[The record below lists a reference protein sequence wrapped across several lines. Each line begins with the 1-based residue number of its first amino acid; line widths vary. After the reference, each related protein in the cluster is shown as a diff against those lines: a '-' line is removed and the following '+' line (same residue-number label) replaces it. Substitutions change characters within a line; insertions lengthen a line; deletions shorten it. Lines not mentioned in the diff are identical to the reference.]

1 MTMGVNLSSHHKYV
15 HSWWQVQ
22 QVVVSIYVD
31 GAIRTAAAKVMPFT
45 SQTHCEPKC
54 TGGATFWEKA
64 EHSRKSF
71 SYAFR
76 ARPLQARPHI
86 LSPYFSGP
94 ILSWT
99 SFLSFSGPPSARPIF
114 HVPLFPG
121 ALCTGARR
129 PGARV
134 SGSPCCAALCVT
146 RSLHDVANTRIM
158 PRESGIRASRA
169 MELCVQT

>member
-1 MTMGVNLSSHHKYV
+1 MIPHWGEALTSP
-15 HSWWQVQ
+15 Q
-22 QVVVSIYVD
+22 QVF
-31 GAIRTAAAKVMPFT
+31 P
-45 SQTHCEPKC
+45 
-54 TGGATFWEKA
+54 
-64 EHSRKSF
+64 
-71 SYAFR
+71 YAFR
-76 ARPLQARPHI
+76 AGPLQTRPHI

-129 PGARV
+129 PGASL

-146 RSLHDVANTRIM
+146 RSLLDVANTRIM
-158 PRESGIRASRA
+158 PRESGLHASRA
-169 MELCVQT
+169 MELGVQTPERGANRLTCTKWWQHRQICKKYDCKHVVA

>member
-1 MTMGVNLSSHHKYV
+1 MC
-15 HSWWQVQ
+15 
-22 QVVVSIYVD
+22 
-31 GAIRTAAAKVMPFT
+31 TAAAKVMPFT
-45 SQTHCEPKC
+45 FQTHCEPKC

-129 PGARV
+129 PGASL

-158 PRESGIRASRA
+158 PRESGLHASRA
-169 MELCVQT
+169 MKLGVQTPERGANRLTCTKWWQHRQICKKYDCKHVVA